1 MDEHEIFNYIQKCK
15 HLKYRFRGV
24 FAADNFPT
32 NMAKNS
38 FVIVNISSSQS
49 PGLHWILLAKNSS
62 NNLYFADPLGFSI
75 ENFPIVLQQVK
86 NCSFN
91 KLIDIMET
99 RNGYTKNLQSVNS
112 QLCGLFCI
120 YIAHYFYNAI
130 NFIIPNVNNE
140 LELINFVKHMMS

>member
-1 MDEHEIFNYIQKCK
+1 MGFDTKQNINAWGRCCNQDIF
-15 HLKYRFRGV
+15 
-24 FAADNFPT
+24 
-32 NMAKNS
+32 
-38 FVIVNISSSQS
+38 
-49 PGLHWILLAKNSS
+49 
-62 NNLYFADPLGFSI
+62 
-75 ENFPIVLQQVK
+75 QQVK

-99 RNGYTKNLQSVNS
+99 RSGYTKNLQSVNS